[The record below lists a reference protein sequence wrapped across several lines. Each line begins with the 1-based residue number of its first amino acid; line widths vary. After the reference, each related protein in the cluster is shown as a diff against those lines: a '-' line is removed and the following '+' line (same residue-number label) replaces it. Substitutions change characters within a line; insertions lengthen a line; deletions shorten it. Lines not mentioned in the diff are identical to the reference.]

1 MQLLA
6 VYLSLLAV
14 PVALVAAHDGHD
26 ALQMPLGYVKYPYQA
41 VYPGDDEGMRF
52 TRSVRPPLIIHPQ
65 LPRTPSFLE
74 SPRLLN
80 SHGYSALAKTRT
92 LPLT

>member
-41 VYPGDDEGMRF
+41 VYPGDDTGSF
-52 TRSVRPPLIIHPQ
+52 PLSRYFQGLMI
-65 LPRTPSFLE
+65 S
-74 SPRLLN
+74 S
-80 SHGYSALAKTRT
+80 
-92 LPLT
+92 